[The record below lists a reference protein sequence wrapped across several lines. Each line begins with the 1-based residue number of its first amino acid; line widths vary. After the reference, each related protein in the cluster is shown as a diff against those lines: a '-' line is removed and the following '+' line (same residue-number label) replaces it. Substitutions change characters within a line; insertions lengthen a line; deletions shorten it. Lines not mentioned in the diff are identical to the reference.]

1 MQPFNLCKGQVHT
14 PDAIP
19 WGYGDRIR
27 SLDVLPLVPPM
38 GSARRPRPS
47 LHRPLRGEFT
57 GFFGTMTRCDSL
69 PPFRRA
75 SLPSLGDTRRCVGT
89 FAPSGPEHSTA
100 GRGFVSRSPL
110 PATVARRWSGP
121 FKELR
126 LPHHLRL
133 RHLALDRASVCCLWA
148 RIIRADSGCACS
160 LSC

>member
-1 MQPFNLCKGQVHT
+1 MQPFNLRKGQLHT

-19 WGYGDRIR
+19 WGYGDRMR
-27 SLDVLPLVPPM
+27 SLDVLLLVPPM

-57 GFFGTMTRCDSL
+57 GFYGTMTRCDSL

-110 PATVARRWSGP
+110 PATVAWRWSGP
-121 FKELR
+121 PRFPGSPQCPFAMVFDAGR
-126 LPHHLRL
+126 TAGTRPVRC
-133 RHLALDRASVCCLWA
+133 RTVAP
-148 RIIRADSGCACS
+148 GM
-160 LSC
+160 